1 MTIVCVVG
9 VRWRRSEGGSA
20 RGVPRRLRTGVKVG
34 EDDVDKHALRRVAA
48 AIFLLTN
55 IFARITEIVHRDCSE
70 YRYEEGIDEIRL
82 YE

>member
-20 RGVPRRLRTGVKVG
+20 RRVSRHLRTGVKVR
-34 EDDVDKHALRRVAA
+34 EDDVEKHARWIAAA

-55 IFARITEIVHRDCSE
+55 IFARITEIVHRHC
-70 YRYEEGIDEIRL
+70 
-82 YE
+82 